1 MDDDKAG
8 IAAVQRLATKLLPDW
23 CQHKNQG
30 QLPGQSQSQSQGQGQ
45 GQGHMTEVRVA
56 SLRLASVAAALL
68 LQQRQ
73 QLEQILD
80 EEEDE
85 EEEDDEEDDGVAG
98 LTDPVKSLVKSPR
111 PPVKSPLR
119 VVYYKDPSEL
129 CTAVNDKQ
137 IAQQGRSL
145 FGTLVDMTA
154 ISLVVWTHFNPP
166 QYVEILFIHV
176 ICRPYQPILSTY
188 PTKTSC

>member
-73 QLEQILD
+73 QLEQLLD
-80 EEEDE
+80 EE
-85 EEEDDEEDDGVAG
+85 EEEDDEVEEEEGEEVGGDEEDNYGTAG
-98 LTDPVKSLVKSPR
+98 LTN
-111 PPVKSPLR
+111 PVKSPLH
-119 VVYYKDPSEL
+119 VIYYKDPSEL

-137 IAQQGRSL
+137 IAQQGRR
-145 FGTLVDMTA
+145 
-154 ISLVVWTHFNPP
+154 
-166 QYVEILFIHV
+166 
-176 ICRPYQPILSTY
+176 CR
-188 PTKTSC
+188 